1 MTLTAPTTASGRAQ
15 PGSRRFIAT
24 LSMCMA
30 VTALA
35 IDSVLPAFADI
46 RTSLGLADDATAV
59 TGLITAFFLGNSL
72 GLVPAG
78 MLADRLGRRAV
89 MWGGLAIYVVGAV
102 ASILA
107 PTLIAMIV
115 ARFVWGL
122 GAAGP
127 RVAALAM
134 VRDSYEGEQMA
145 RQMSLIMAVFIL
157 VPAIAPT
164 LSSGLLLIGG
174 FELVYGFCALAA
186 MIVAVLVRRLPETL
200 AHRAEPRTRPMA
212 DLRLVL
218 STPGTVGYLAALTA
232 LFAGFLSYLASS
244 EILFDQVYG
253 LGTWFPLLFGVI
265 ALVLGG
271 AMVTNGRLVERVGLS
286 SMTTLGLSVLVGAAG
301 LLVVAAL
308 ATGGRPPFIVF
319 FVLLA
324 AALFGLQLTI
334 PNLNT
339 AAMRPLAAVAGS
351 GAALLGMI
359 PGVLGAVLGSL
370 LDRSF
375 DGTVTPIS
383 LGLLAAG
390 LCALAGRR
398 LAVRAMTPR
407 RASEH
412 A

>member
-1 MTLTAPTTASGRAQ
+1 MTLTTPTAPSGRAE

-46 RTSLGLADDATAV
+46 RVSLGLADDATAV
-59 TGLITAFFLGNSL
+59 TGLITAFFLGNSV

-78 MLADRLGRRAV
+78 MLADRFGRRTV
-89 MWGGLAIYVVGAV
+89 MWGGLAIYVAGAV

-107 PTLIAMIV
+107 PTLIVMIV

-164 LSSGLLLIGG
+164 LSSGLLVLGG

-186 MIVAVLVRRLPETL
+186 MAVAVLVRRLPETL
-200 AHRAEPRTRPMA
+200 ASRGEARARTRPLT

-218 STPGTVGYLAALTA
+218 STPGTAGYLAALTA

-244 EILFDQVYG
+244 EILFDQVYD
-253 LGTWFPLLFGVI
+253 LGEWFPVLFGGI

-271 AMVTNGRLVERVGLS
+271 AMLTNGRLVERLGLS
-286 SMTTLGLSVLVGAAG
+286 SMTTLGLSVLVGSSG

-308 ATGGRPPFIVF
+308 TTGGRPPFVVF
-319 FVLLA
+319 YVLLA
-324 AALFGLQLTI
+324 MALFGLQLSI

-339 AAMRPLAAVAGS
+339 AAMQPLAAVAGS

-359 PGVLGAVLGSL
+359 PGVFGALFGSL

-390 LCALAGRR
+390 LLAFVGRR
-398 LAVRAMTPR
+398 RAVSAM
-407 RASEH
+407 ASQH

>member
-1 MTLTAPTTASGRAQ
+1 
-15 PGSRRFIAT
+15 
-24 LSMCMA
+24 MCMA

-35 IDSVLPAFADI
+35 IDSVLPAFGDI
-46 RTSLGLADDATAV
+46 RTSLGLSEDATAV

-78 MLADRLGRRAV
+78 MLADRFGRRVV
-89 MWGGLAIYVVGAV
+89 MWGGLTIYLAGAV

-107 PTLIAMIV
+107 PTLTVMIL

-145 RQMSLIMAVFIL
+145 RQMSFIMAVFIL

-164 LSSGLLLIGG
+164 LASGLLLVGG

-186 MIVAVLVRRLPETL
+186 IVVALFVRGLPETL
-200 AHRAEPRTRPMA
+200 ARPESATRARPLA
-212 DLRLVL
+212 DLRRVVA
-218 STPGTVGYLAALTA
+218 TPGTPGYLLALSA

-244 EILFDQVYG
+244 EILFEQVYG
-253 LGTWFPLLFGVI
+253 LGEWFPLLFGVI

-271 AMVTNGRLVERVGLS
+271 SMVTNARLVERLGLAH
-286 SMTTLGLSVLVGAAG
+286 MTTLGLSVLVGAAG
-301 LLVVAAL
+301 MLLVAAL
-308 ATGGRPPFIVF
+308 ATDGRPPFWMF

-324 AALFGLQLTI
+324 ASLFGVQLTV

-339 AAMRPLAAVAGS
+339 AAMQPLASVAGS

-359 PGVLGAVLGSL
+359 PGVLGALLGSVV
-370 LDRSF
+370 DRAF

-383 LGLLAAG
+383 IGLFAAG
-390 LCALAGRR
+390 LVAFTGRR
-398 LAVRAMTPR
+398 AAIRAVR
-407 RASEH
+407 SQH